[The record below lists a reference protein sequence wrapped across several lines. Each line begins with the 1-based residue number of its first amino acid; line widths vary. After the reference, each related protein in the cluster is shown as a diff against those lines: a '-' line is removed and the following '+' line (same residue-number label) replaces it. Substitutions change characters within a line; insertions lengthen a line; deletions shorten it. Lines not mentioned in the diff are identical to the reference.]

1 MGLMHVD
8 VGGPVLEGA
17 GKPDLLYWSTGGDT
31 YTTASSGSVT
41 HESRLAFIRVG
52 SGGALV
58 SIGDAAGQEKS
69 FLIPPNYW
77 REIVIPGGIAVG
89 ARIVARNLVAGV
101 NFTDLFVEIR

>member
-8 VGGPVLEGA
+8 VGGPVLEGG
-17 GKPDLLYWSTGGDT
+17 GKPDLLRWPVGSDA
-31 YTTASSGSVT
+31 YTQASSGSVT

-52 SGGALV
+52 TGGVLV
-58 SIGDAAGQEKS
+58 SIGDAEGQEKP

-77 REIVIPGGIAVG
+77 REIVIPGGIAAG

-101 NFTDLFVEIR
+101 NFTDLYVEVR